1 MIQIIKYTISAS
13 IRNATTDD
21 SEESVIDKLDKIQQ
35 DFKSDSNNKPS
46 EQSNQQASPSN
57 KTENNK
63 EESSTTTNQSDSD
76 SKDDKSNDGRRST
89 LERLA
94 SDTDQIRDSKINMS
108 QMENKIYK
116 QLHVHNKVV
125 IRLKKHLLR
134 YKLTINH

>member
-1 MIQIIKYTISAS
+1 NKVHDTSAS

-76 SKDDKSNDGRRST
+76 SKDDK
-89 LERLA
+89 
-94 SDTDQIRDSKINMS
+94 
-108 QMENKIYK
+108 
-116 QLHVHNKVV
+116 
-125 IRLKKHLLR
+125 
-134 YKLTINH
+134 